1 MVLPVYLHA
10 APNRHENPSLPG
22 RTQLCWL
29 WFIHTHENGFDQGI
43 KIIVVFGW
51 RGQLDRIAKHKVSF
65 LEAKSVFLDENAR
78 VIADPDHSEYEERFL
93 ILGLSNQPRLLIVS
107 HIYKEEDEII
117 RIISARKA
125 TRKESQNYIARL
137 EK

>member
-1 MVLPVYLHA
+1 MIKFEWD
-10 APNRHENPSLPG
+10 ENKA
-22 RTQLCWL
+22 
-29 WFIHTHENGFDQGI
+29 EKNV
-43 KIIVVFGW
+43 K
-51 RGQLDRIAKHKVSF
+51 KHKVSF

-125 TRKESQNYIARL
+125 TRKESQNYMARL

>member
-1 MVLPVYLHA
+1 MIKFEWD
-10 APNRHENPSLPG
+10 ENKA
-22 RTQLCWL
+22 
-29 WFIHTHENGFDQGI
+29 EKNV
-43 KIIVVFGW
+43 K
-51 RGQLDRIAKHKVSF
+51 KHKVSF

-93 ILGLSNQPRLLIVS
+93 ILGLSNLPRLLIVS

-117 RIISARKA
+117 RIVSARKA
-125 TRKESQNYIARL
+125 TRKESLNYIARL